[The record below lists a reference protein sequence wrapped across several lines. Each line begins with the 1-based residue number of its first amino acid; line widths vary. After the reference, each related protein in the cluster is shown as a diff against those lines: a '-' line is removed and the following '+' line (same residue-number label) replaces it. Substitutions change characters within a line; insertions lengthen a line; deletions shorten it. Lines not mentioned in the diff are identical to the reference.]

1 MFNRIAQALA
11 QDVVAVLPTAGAD
24 DPEGCEAAASAVH
37 RSVASGA
44 AAGDAAAA
52 TRRVEQGL
60 RRLGTAIDKSSPA
73 AACETHEL
81 LEMLATYVQA
91 GTMLA
96 RTRANRDDGDDEG
109 RGERRRPT
117 DDVEA
122 PMDVE
127 EEEAVV
133 QSGASSGCMDLVQS
147 ERASRATWRL
157 VDALAPLDPGVAA
170 AAKVVHR
177 NGRNGRTSHTG
188 HDGRDGHDG
197 HDGPDAPAV
206 AAAALACVKRAL
218 AALPTD
224 HLRPVFPGGDSLADL
239 SPDAFPGLDGD
250 PSARSAVDAVA
261 EELAKEYALRKE
273 TVARRAG
280 LTVTS
285 FSYSKRLRGTP
296 EVSRDFLRRAGAGGA
311 QAQGR
316 DGLPGI
322 GRSPTL
328 ADARRAKV
336 ADLARCVLRTNAE
349 AHRTLDASV
358 KRVLIGTVPDRGGRT
373 EEARGGGGGGGNMP
387 AFTARV
393 AGGTAGGGA
402 THHGGGRGARG
413 GRGGSQGG
421 GGRRG
426 GGGRGRGGRGGR
438 R

>member
-1 MFNRIAQALA
+1 MAVEDATVADVTGRHRANATVFNRIAQALA

-24 DPEGCEAAASAVH
+24 DPDGCEAAASAVH

-44 AAGDAAAA
+44 AAGDAAGA

-60 RRLGTAIDKSSPA
+60 RRLGTAIDKTSPA
-73 AACETHEL
+73 AACDTHEL

-96 RTRANRDDGDDEG
+96 RRRRVNPDDDDQGRGRAQ
-109 RGERRRPT
+109 GERR
-117 DDVEA
+117 
-122 PMDVE
+122 PMDV
-127 EEEAVV
+127 EAVV
-133 QSGASSGCMDLVQS
+133 QSDASSTDEVQL
-147 ERASRATWRL
+147 ERASRATWQL
-157 VDALAPLDPGVAA
+157 AETLAPLDPTVAA
-170 AAKVVHR
+170 AA
-177 NGRNGRTSHTG
+177 
-188 HDGRDGHDG
+188 
-197 HDGPDAPAV
+197 PDAPTV
-206 AAAALACVKRAL
+206 AAAALTCVKRAL

-224 HLRPVFPGGDSLADL
+224 HLHPIFPGGDAPGPSG
-239 SPDAFPGLDGD
+239 DAFPGLDGD
-250 PSARSAVDAVA
+250 PGIRRTVDAVA
-261 EELAKEYALRKE
+261 DELAREYALRKE

-296 EVSRDFLRRAGAGGA
+296 EVGRDFLRRAGAGGT

-316 DGLPGI
+316 DALPGI
-322 GRSPTL
+322 GRSPSL
-328 ADARRAKV
+328 ADAKRARV

-358 KRVLIGTVPDRGGRT
+358 KRVLIGNVPDRGGRT
-373 EEARGGGGGGGNMP
+373 EEARGASGGNMP

-393 AGGTAGGGA
+393 AGGR
-402 THHGGGRGARG
+402 GGRGRGGG

-421 GGRRG
+421 RG
-426 GGGRGRGGRGGR
+426 GGRGGGGRGGRGGR

>member
-1 MFNRIAQALA
+1 MAVEDATVADVTGRHRANATVFNRIAQALA

-24 DPEGCEAAASAVH
+24 DPDGCEAAASAVH

-44 AAGDAAAA
+44 AAGDVAGA

-60 RRLGTAIDKSSPA
+60 RRLGTAIDKTSHA

-96 RTRANRDDGDDEG
+96 RTKAQANRDDGE
-109 RGERRRPT
+109 RGERLQKM
-117 DDVEA
+117 DVEA
-122 PMDVE
+122 L
-127 EEEAVV
+127 V
-133 QSGASSGCMDLVQS
+133 QSETSSMDEVQS

-157 VDALAPLDPGVAA
+157 ADALAPLDPRVASCVDSGSA
-170 AAKVVHR
+170 
-177 NGRNGRTSHTG
+177 
-188 HDGRDGHDG
+188 
-197 HDGPDAPAV
+197 PDAPAV
-206 AAAALACVKRAL
+206 ATAALACVKRAL
-218 AALPTD
+218 DALPTD
-224 HLRPVFPGGDSLADL
+224 HLRPLFPGGGDGSTG
-239 SPDAFPGLDGD
+239 DASSFPGLDGD
-250 PSARSAVDAVA
+250 PVIRSTVDAVA
-261 EELAKEYALRKE
+261 NELAREYALRKE

-285 FSYSKRLRGTP
+285 FSYSKRLKAQP
-296 EVSRDFLRRAGAGGA
+296 EVGRDFLRRVGAGGT

-322 GRSPTL
+322 GRSVTL
-328 ADARRAKV
+328 ADARRARV

-358 KRVLIGTVPDRGGRT
+358 KRVLIGNVPDRGGRT
-373 EEARGGGGGGGNMP
+373 EEARGGLGGNMP

-393 AGGTAGGGA
+393 DHGGT
-402 THHGGGRGARG
+402 THRRGGGRGRG
-413 GRGGSQGG
+413 GRGSGSQGGGAGRGGSQGG
-421 GGRRG
+421 DGGRRG
-426 GGGRGRGGRGGR
+426 GGGRGGR

>member
-1 MFNRIAQALA
+1 MAVEDATVADVTGRHRANATVFNRIAQALA

-24 DPEGCEAAASAVH
+24 DPDGCEAAASAVH

-44 AAGDAAAA
+44 AAGDVAGA

-60 RRLGTAIDKSSPA
+60 RRLGTAIDKTSPA

-96 RTRANRDDGDDEG
+96 RTKAQANRDEG
-109 RGERRRPT
+109 RAGERLQKME
-117 DDVEA
+117 VEA
-122 PMDVE
+122 LVQSETSPMDE
-127 EEEAVV
+127 
-133 QSGASSGCMDLVQS
+133 VQS

-157 VDALAPLDPGVAA
+157 ADALAPLDPRVAVAA
-170 AAKVVHR
+170 
-177 NGRNGRTSHTG
+177 
-188 HDGRDGHDG
+188 
-197 HDGPDAPAV
+197 PDAPAV
-206 AAAALACVKRAL
+206 AASALACVKRAL
-218 AALPTD
+218 DALPTD
-224 HLRPVFPGGDSLADL
+224 HLRPLFPESRDGPTGDAS
-239 SPDAFPGLDGD
+239 FPGLDGD
-250 PSARSAVDAVA
+250 PVIRSTVDAIA
-261 EELAKEYALRKE
+261 NELAREYALRKE

-285 FSYSKRLRGTP
+285 FSYSKRLRAQP
-296 EVSRDFLRRAGAGGA
+296 EVGRDFLRRVGAGGT

-322 GRSPTL
+322 GRSVTL
-328 ADARRAKV
+328 ADARRARV

-358 KRVLIGTVPDRGGRT
+358 KRVLIGNVPDRGGRT
-373 EEARGGGGGGGNMP
+373 EEARGGLGGNMP

-393 AGGTAGGGA
+393 DHGGA
-402 THHGGGRGARG
+402 THRRGGGRGRGGRGSGSQGGGG
-413 GRGGSQGG
+413 GRGGSQGGG

-426 GGGRGRGGRGGR
+426 GGGRGGR